1 MADRTEM
8 LLTTVDL
15 SSSKGLELGPLV
27 NPVVRR
33 DQGNI
38 RYLDHVDTETL
49 RARYRSHA
57 GFDVDAIVDID
68 YAVGDGSVQQAVAAD
83 APFDYIVASHVIE
96 HVPDLVAWLDD
107 LHGVL
112 AEGGVLT
119 LAVPDHRCCFDAL
132 RSPTVLADVV
142 HAHLTGARVPT
153 ARQVFDHYSSAV
165 SWHGVIAFSEQP
177 PFDEL
182 SNVHTEQE
190 AIEQATVSA
199 TTGDYLD
206 VHCWVFTPRSFGRV
220 ISGMQRL
227 GLISFCLESCS
238 ESVNGEFFARLRAT
252 TRQEA
257 TTSAQAHQG
266 GVEER
271 RAAEAASVRNEL
283 AAAQRQLAAAQDQLA
298 AMQRTRSWRITAP
311 LRTVNAMRAKRAQR

>member
-1 MADRTEM
+1 M
-8 LLTTVDL
+8 
-15 SSSKGLELGPLV
+15 
-27 NPVVRR
+27 
-33 DQGNI
+33 
-38 RYLDHVDTETL
+38 
-49 RARYRSHA
+49 
-57 GFDVDAIVDID
+57 
-68 YAVGDGSVQQAVAAD
+68 
-83 APFDYIVASHVIE
+83 
-96 HVPDLVAWLDD
+96 
-107 LHGVL
+107 
-112 AEGGVLT
+112 
-119 LAVPDHRCCFDAL
+119 PDHRCCFDAL

>member
-1 MADRTEM
+1 
-8 LLTTVDL
+8 
-15 SSSKGLELGPLV
+15 
-27 NPVVRR
+27 
-33 DQGNI
+33 
-38 RYLDHVDTETL
+38 
-49 RARYRSHA
+49 
-57 GFDVDAIVDID
+57 
-68 YAVGDGSVQQAVAAD
+68 
-83 APFDYIVASHVIE
+83 
-96 HVPDLVAWLDD
+96 
-107 LHGVL
+107 
-112 AEGGVLT
+112 
-119 LAVPDHRCCFDAL
+119 
-132 RSPTVLADVV
+132 VLADVV

-190 AIEQATVSA
+190 AIDQATVSA

-206 VHCWVFTPRSFGRV
+206 VHCWVFTPRSFARV

-227 GLISFCLESCS
+227 GLISFRLESCS

-252 TRQEA
+252 TRQDA
-257 TTSAQAHQG
+257 TNAAHAQPG

-283 AAAQRQLAAAQDQLA
+283 LEVQRQLTAARDQLA
-298 AMQRTRSWRITAP
+298 SMERTRSWRITAP
-311 LRTVNAMRAKRAQR
+311 LRAANAIRARRTQR